1 MDKYEDYA
9 PKKRGFRLFEAEE
22 GPQPTA
28 EERTA
33 DTDALEEVALP
44 SEPRFCLRCTDTE
57 MLFYRTVKL
66 QTDRYWDGG
75 SIRDLFRDDDEP
87 YETAL
92 LPAEIWVCPKCR
104 RMETVWAFST
114 LPGGA
119 GLSKVWEYE
128 RTFEYCNE
136 KQLRQILEEDKFNED
151 MKQAAR
157 NLLERKF
164 FGWK

>member
-1 MDKYEDYA
+1 MAKYEDYA
-9 PKKRGFRLFEAEE
+9 PKKKKFRLFEAEDTQAPT
-22 GPQPTA
+22 PQEEPEAVPEKAA
-28 EERTA
+28 E
-33 DTDALEEVALP
+33 
-44 SEPRFCLRCTDTE
+44 EPRFCLRCTDTE

-75 SIRDLFRDDDEP
+75 TIRDLFRDDDEP

-157 NLLERKF
+157 NLLEKKF
-164 FGWK
+164 FGGK

>member
-1 MDKYEDYA
+1 MALYPDYA
-9 PKKRGFRLFEAEE
+9 PKKKKFRLFEAEDAPE
-22 GPQPTA
+22 PTPQEEPVEAVPEKAA
-28 EERTA
+28 E
-33 DTDALEEVALP
+33 
-44 SEPRFCLRCTDTE
+44 EPRFCLRCTDTQ
-57 MLFYRTVKL
+57 MVFYRTARL
-66 QTDRYWDGG
+66 QMEGYTKPGTL
-75 SIRDLFRDDDEP
+75 IELFRDDDDP

-157 NLLERKF
+157 NLLEKKF
-164 FGWK
+164 FGGK

>member
-1 MDKYEDYA
+1 MAKYEDYA
-9 PKKRGFRLFEAEE
+9 PKKKKFRLFEAEDTQAPT
-22 GPQPTA
+22 PQEEPIEAVPEKAA
-28 EERTA
+28 E
-33 DTDALEEVALP
+33 
-44 SEPRFCLRCTDTE
+44 EPRFCLRCTDTE

-66 QTDRYWDGG
+66 QTDRYWDRG
-75 SIRDLFRDDDEP
+75 SITELFRDDDEP

-157 NLLERKF
+157 NLLEKKF
-164 FGWK
+164 FGGK

>member
-1 MDKYEDYA
+1 MAKYEDYA
-9 PKKRGFRLFEAEE
+9 PEKKKFRPFAAIKEFVTEE
-22 GPQPTA
+22 PPDVLPPT
-28 EERTA
+28 
-33 DTDALEEVALP
+33 
-44 SEPRFCLRCTDTE
+44 EPRFCLRCTDTE
-57 MLFYRTVKL
+57 MLFYRSVKL
-66 QTDRYWDGG
+66 QTDRYCDRG
-75 SIRDLFRDDDEP
+75 SITELFRDDDEP

-119 GLSKVWEYE
+119 GLSKAWEYE

-157 NLLERKF
+157 NLLEKKF

>member
-1 MDKYEDYA
+1 MAKYEDYA
-9 PKKRGFRLFEAEE
+9 PKKKKFRLFEAEDTPAQT
-22 GPQPTA
+22 PQEEPTEAVPEKAA
-28 EERTA
+28 E
-33 DTDALEEVALP
+33 
-44 SEPRFCLRCTDTE
+44 EPRFCLRCTDTE

-75 SIRDLFRDDDEP
+75 TIRDLFRDDDEP

-104 RMETVWAFST
+104 RRETVWAFST

-157 NLLERKF
+157 NLLEKKF
-164 FGWK
+164 PGWK

>member
-1 MDKYEDYA
+1 MAKYEDYA
-9 PKKRGFRLFEAEE
+9 PKKRGFRLFEAEDAM
-22 GPQPTA
+22 PPTPALQEEPAEAVPEKAA
-28 EERTA
+28 EE
-33 DTDALEEVALP
+33 
-44 SEPRFCLRCTDTE
+44 PRRCLRCTDTE
-57 MLFYRTVKL
+57 MLFYRSVKL

-75 SIRDLFRDDDEP
+75 TIRDLFRDDDEP

-157 NLLERKF
+157 NLLEKKF

>member
-1 MDKYEDYA
+1 MAKYEDYA
-9 PKKRGFRLFEAEE
+9 PKKKKFRLFEAEDAPAPT
-22 GPQPTA
+22 PQEETTEAVPERAA
-28 EERTA
+28 E
-33 DTDALEEVALP
+33 
-44 SEPRFCLRCTDTE
+44 EPRFCLRCTDTE

-75 SIRDLFRDDDEP
+75 TIRDLFRDDDEP

-157 NLLERKF
+157 NLLEKKF

>member
-1 MDKYEDYA
+1 MAKYEDYA
-9 PKKRGFRLFEAEE
+9 PKKRGFRLFEAEDTQAPT
-22 GPQPTA
+22 PQEEPIEAVPEKAA
-28 EERTA
+28 E
-33 DTDALEEVALP
+33 
-44 SEPRFCLRCTDTE
+44 EPRFCLRCTDTE
-57 MLFYRTVKL
+57 MLFYRTARL
-66 QTDRYWDGG
+66 QMEGYTKPGTL
-75 SIRDLFRDDDEP
+75 IELFRDDDDP

-157 NLLERKF
+157 NLLEKKF

>member
-1 MDKYEDYA
+1 MAKYEDYA
-9 PKKRGFRLFEAEE
+9 PKKRGFRLFEAEDVMPPTPA
-22 GPQPTA
+22 PQEEPA
-28 EERTA
+28 ESVPEKA
-33 DTDALEEVALP
+33 AEA
-44 SEPRFCLRCTDTE
+44 PRRCLRCTDTE
-57 MLFYRTVKL
+57 MLFYRSVKL

-75 SIRDLFRDDDEP
+75 TIRDLFRDDDEP

-157 NLLERKF
+157 NLLEKKF

>member
-1 MDKYEDYA
+1 MAKYEDYA
-9 PKKRGFRLFEAEE
+9 PKKKKFRLFEAEDASE
-22 GPQPTA
+22 PTPQEEPIEAVPEKAA
-28 EERTA
+28 E
-33 DTDALEEVALP
+33 
-44 SEPRFCLRCTDTE
+44 EPRFCLRCTDTE

-75 SIRDLFRDDDEP
+75 TIRDLFRDDDEP

-157 NLLERKF
+157 NLLEKKF

>member
-1 MDKYEDYA
+1 MAKYEDYA
-9 PKKRGFRLFEAEE
+9 PKKKKFRLFEAEE
-22 GPQPTA
+22 APEPTPQEEPIEAVPEKAA
-28 EERTA
+28 E
-33 DTDALEEVALP
+33 
-44 SEPRFCLRCTDTE
+44 EPRFCLRCTDTE
-57 MLFYRTVKL
+57 MLFYRSVKL
-66 QTDRYWDGG
+66 QTDRYRDGG
-75 SIRDLFRDDDEP
+75 SIRELFQDDDEP

-157 NLLERKF
+157 NLLEKKF

>member
-9 PKKRGFRLFEAEE
+9 PKKKKFRLFEAEDTQAPT
-22 GPQPTA
+22 PQEEPIEAVPEKAA
-28 EERTA
+28 E
-33 DTDALEEVALP
+33 
-44 SEPRFCLRCTDTE
+44 EPRFCLRCTDTE

-136 KQLRQILEEDKFNED
+136 KQLRQILAEDKFNED

-157 NLLERKF
+157 NLLEKKF
-164 FGWK
+164 PGWK

>member
-1 MDKYEDYA
+1 MAKYEDYA
-9 PKKRGFRLFEAEE
+9 PKKKKFRLFEAEDAPE
-22 GPQPTA
+22 PTPQEEPVETVPEKTA
-28 EERTA
+28 E
-33 DTDALEEVALP
+33 
-44 SEPRFCLRCTDTE
+44 EPRFCLRCTDTE

-75 SIRDLFRDDDEP
+75 TIRDLFRDDDEP

-157 NLLERKF
+157 NLLEKKF

>member
-1 MDKYEDYA
+1 MAKYEDYA
-9 PKKRGFRLFEAEE
+9 PKKKKFRLFEAEDTPAPT
-22 GPQPTA
+22 PQEEPIEVVPEKAA
-28 EERTA
+28 E
-33 DTDALEEVALP
+33 
-44 SEPRFCLRCTDTE
+44 EPRFCLRCTDTE

-75 SIRDLFRDDDEP
+75 TIRDLFRDDDEP

-157 NLLERKF
+157 NLLEKKF

>member
-1 MDKYEDYA
+1 MAKYEDYA
-9 PKKRGFRLFEAEE
+9 PKKKKFRLFEAEE
-22 GPQPTA
+22 APRPTV
-28 EERTA
+28 EERTDAA
-33 DTDALEEVALP
+33 DAPEDAASP

-57 MLFYRTVKL
+57 MLFYRTARL
-66 QTDRYWDGG
+66 QMEGYTKPGTL
-75 SIRDLFRDDDEP
+75 IELFRDDDDP

-157 NLLERKF
+157 NLLEKKF

>member
-1 MDKYEDYA
+1 MAKYEDYA
-9 PKKRGFRLFEAEE
+9 PKKKKFRLFEAEDTPAPT
-22 GPQPTA
+22 PQEELTETVPERAA
-28 EERTA
+28 E
-33 DTDALEEVALP
+33 
-44 SEPRFCLRCTDTE
+44 EPRFCLRCTDTE

-75 SIRDLFRDDDEP
+75 TIRDLFRDDDEP

-151 MKQAAR
+151 MNQAAR
-157 NLLERKF
+157 NLLEKKF

>member
-1 MDKYEDYA
+1 MAKYEDYA
-9 PKKRGFRLFEAEE
+9 PKKKKFRLFEVEDAPEPTPQEE
-22 GPQPTA
+22 PVEAVPEKTA
-28 EERTA
+28 E
-33 DTDALEEVALP
+33 
-44 SEPRFCLRCTDTE
+44 EPRFCLRCTDTE

-66 QTDRYWDGG
+66 QTDRYWDRG
-75 SIRDLFRDDDEP
+75 SITELFRDDDEP

-157 NLLERKF
+157 NLLEKKF
-164 FGWK
+164 FGGK